1 MDDLQFGESFPF
13 PRARW
18 FSGLLWSAPVDP
30 GLYGENAFERLVLT
44 TNHRPTLARF
54 GEAANA
60 FPAGVLA
67 MEAGG
72 FSPPVAIAFDSV
84 QDQKA
89 RGALKSLP
97 ASINPGMT
105 RILIPRGLVQAL
117 GWQDQ
122 TKIEGYPIQ
131 IVLDDLSRLG
141 EYITNP
147 ELKISDAAPSTMS
160 GVMPEAVLRVM
171 SGLALWLGQV
181 LIFALPLL
189 LFGWRS
195 LLLGTVSLLVGTI
208 VLVLFWRVLPGTG
221 WLKGLVA
228 GCGLGLVIGIGLPL
242 AIETEWVDTLRFSFA
257 LWLATIWMGMVLT
270 GARHK

>member
-1 MDDLQFGESFPF
+1 MNDLQFGEPFPF

-18 FSGLLWSAPVDP
+18 FNGLLWSAPVDP

-44 TNHRPTLARF
+44 TNHRPSLARL

-67 MEAGG
+67 IETGG
-72 FSPPVAIAFDSV
+72 FSPQTAIAFGFV

-89 RGALKSLP
+89 RGALKALP

-105 RILIPRGLVQAL
+105 RILIPRGLVQTL

-122 TKIEGYPIQ
+122 TNIEGYPIQ
-131 IVLDDLSRLG
+131 VVPDDLARLG
-141 EYITNP
+141 EYITDP
-147 ELKISDAAPSTMS
+147 ELEISDAAPSTMS
-160 GVMPEAVLRVM
+160 GVVPEVVLRVM

-195 LLLGTVSLLVGTI
+195 LFLGTVSLLVGTI
-208 VLVLFWRVLPGTG
+208 VLALFWRMLPGTG

-228 GCGLGLVIGIGLPL
+228 GCGLALVVGIGLPFV
-242 AIETEWVDTLRFSFA
+242 IETEWIDTLRFSFA
-257 LWLATIWMGMVLT
+257 LWLATIWMGGVLT
-270 GARHK
+270 GVRHK